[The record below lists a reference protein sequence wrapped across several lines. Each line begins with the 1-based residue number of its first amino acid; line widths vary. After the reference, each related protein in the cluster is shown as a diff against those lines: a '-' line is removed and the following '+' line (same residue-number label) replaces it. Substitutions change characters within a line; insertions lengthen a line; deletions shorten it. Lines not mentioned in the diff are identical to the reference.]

1 MLKTHKF
8 NKRLKTQSK
17 KEREN
22 TKSNLPLET
31 SSSTGPLNT
40 LTKINKT
47 EEDLIFKSERKMP
60 EEKNIY
66 DIENKIDANEF
77 NKNDNSDE
85 FERENYIS
93 NRDISIPKKI
103 VPTTDSVII
112 IQKEIKDQEREREES
127 EIKEKERQKNQNTNN
142 NDIIYTSQEFFFI
155 IFISLIVIIGIFVIM
170 FSYFLYTRKR
180 NELYLSLKKI
190 I

>member
-60 EEKNIY
+60 EEKDIY

-103 VPTTDSVII
+103 VPTTDSVIN

-127 EIKEKERQKNQNTNN
+127 EIKEKEEKERQKNQNTNN

-170 FSYFLYTRKR
+170 LFL
-180 NELYLSLKKI
+180 LPVI
-190 I
+190 